1 MKSNTEEGNLS
12 QGSAGTLCSH
22 RVGGV
27 VVLQQFGTQCV
38 GNNWFLDE
46 EAVKL
51 RLPWIIQ
58 ARPSSGNTFAGELS
72 LTHEN
77 ALGI

>member
-1 MKSNTEEGNLS
+1 MS
-12 QGSAGTLCSH
+12 QGSAGTLCGH

-27 VVLQQFGTQCV
+27 VLQQFGMQCV

-46 EAVKL
+46 EALKL
-51 RLPWIIQ
+51 RLPWVVQ

-72 LTHEN
+72 LTREN
-77 ALGI
+77 VLGI